1 MALCRFQG
9 QRDLSGGPRL
19 AWGSGCP
26 GLCARPF
33 SSTSGPRKTDRRKQ
47 QHPSPSPYSSSIC
60 TAELDG
66 PARMWRALLLQLFL
80 VFLYCVRWCHSDGCE
95 LGQFRCGT
103 GRCIPGDWHCDG
115 TSDCVDDSDEH
126 DCPQVTCDD
135 SHFQCLSDGECIPD
149 VWVCDDEEDCED
161 GSDERQHC
169 PGRTCT
175 SGQFSCSNGACI
187 PGEYRCD
194 RLADCSD
201 GSDERD
207 CHYPECTQLRCA
219 NGACYNRTQRCDQIL
234 DCRDGSDEANCT
246 QHCNMGLFPC
256 HNGVCVPQRYV
267 CDHDDDCGDRSD
279 ELNCTYPTCKGNY
292 FTCPSG
298 RCIHQVWV
306 CDGEDDCEDNA
317 DEKGCD
323 NVARE
328 CYPGEWPC
336 PSSGLCIPMDQL
348 CDGTAHCPEGEDE
361 TNTTAGRNCSIWRCA
376 SLSCEHRCHA
386 SPDGGTCSCPSG
398 YIVSSNNSRSC
409 IDFDDCSMWGVC
421 DQLCE
426 DRIGSHRCSCREG
439 YVLEQHRYCRADAST
454 GVPSLLFSNGR
465 DLLIG
470 DIHGNSLRTLVYSQ
484 NRGVAVGVDFH
495 YNLRRIFWT
504 DTIQNKVFSVDM
516 DGSNMQVVL
525 NVSVDYPE
533 NLAVDWVNNKL
544 YVVEASV
551 NRIDMVD
558 FDGSNRVT
566 LITENLGNPRG
577 LAVDP
582 TVGYMFFSDWEA
594 VNGQPGLER
603 AFMDGTNRY
612 GIIGSK
618 LGWPAGITLDIEA
631 KRIYWV
637 DSRYDYIETATY
649 DGLHRKTVAHGGTV
663 IPHPFG
669 ISLFEHNVYFTDWT
683 RMAVMKAN
691 KFSESSP
698 QVVYSTSQTPH
709 GVAVIHQLKQPYV
722 PNPCSANRGGCEQI
736 CVLSHKSDN
745 GGLGYRCKC
754 SMGYDLH
761 ADGKRCFAVR
771 QFLLFS
777 SQLAVRGIPFNLS
790 SQEDIILPV
799 TGSPSYFVGVD
810 FSAEDD
816 AIFFSDTAKDI
827 IYKQKVDGTGREV
840 LAANRVD
847 GVEDLAYDWIS
858 KNLYWTDPR
867 YRSISVMKLADKSR
881 RAIIRNLNNPRAIVV
896 HPPVG
901 YIFWTDWYR
910 PAKIMRAWG
919 DGSHALSIV
928 NTTLGWPNGLAI
940 DWSSMRLY
948 WVDAFF
954 DKIEHSNFD
963 GQNRVTLDRITQI
976 SHPFGLTIF
985 EGYAY
990 FTDWRLGGIVR
1001 VRKTDG
1007 GEMVI
1012 IRRGISHIMH
1022 VKSFNSNSQ
1031 IGSNLCNRP
1040 TNPNGDCSHFC
1051 FPAPDSQRVCGCPY
1065 GMKLLPNHQTCV
1077 EDPSNEPPT
1086 LQCGAN
1092 SFSCGNGKC
1101 VPNSYRC
1108 DGVDDC
1114 HDNSDEVN
1122 CGINNTT
1129 CSPSAFTCANKHC
1142 VPVGWRCDG
1151 HNDCFDNSDE
1161 NNCPT
1166 QVPGTCP
1173 ANQFTCANHRCIP
1186 NTWRCDTDNDCGDSS
1201 DEADCY
1207 LGSTCHPGQFQ
1218 CPDHRCIDPNY
1229 VCDGDRDCV
1238 DGADEQGCI
1247 YNCTVNEFK
1256 CSSGHQCINSYYRCD
1271 GVFDCSDRSDEQS
1284 CPTRPPGMC
1293 HHESEFQCQS
1303 DGSCVPST
1311 WECDGHPDCEDG
1323 SDEHHACPPRTCPST
1338 LFRCDNGNCVLRS
1351 WLCDGDN
1358 DCRDMS
1364 DERDCP
1370 TPPFRCPSW
1379 QWQCPGHSLCI
1390 NLTTV
1395 CDNTPDCPNGA
1406 DESPL
1411 CNQESCS
1418 DNNAGCTHGCIQGP
1432 FGAQCTCPVGY
1443 QLSNDSKTCEDVD
1456 ECSPPGL
1463 CSQHCFNERGSFRC
1477 HCQDGYTLE
1486 ADQRTCKASD
1496 SRQAFLLV
1504 ASRNQIVQDD
1514 ITTQPNVV
1522 RSLVRD
1528 GRNIVA
1534 LDFDSATD
1542 RVYWSDTSQDR
1553 IWSANKNGSDR
1564 TVIFDSGVTV
1574 TESLAVDWV
1583 GRNLYWTDYVL
1594 ETIEVSKLD
1603 GTHRTVL
1610 ISENV
1615 TNPRGLV
1622 LDPRESAHLMFW
1634 TDWGRNPR
1642 IERASMDGKLRTVII
1657 SNKLYWPN
1665 GLTID
1670 YPNSFLYFA
1679 DAYLDFIDFCDYN
1692 GNNRKQVLA
1701 SDLVLQH
1708 PHAITIFEDFVYW
1721 TDRYINRVMR
1731 AHKWHGENQTVM
1743 LFNLPQPMGLVAV
1756 HSARQPAG
1764 ENHCLRSPCT
1774 HICLLSAVGPRYYS
1788 CACPSGWTLA
1798 ADQIT
1803 CTRVED
1809 PFLVVVRDSI
1819 IYGISLNPDDKSND
1833 AMVPIAGL
1841 QNGYDVDFDDNEQ
1854 TIYWV
1859 EHPGEIHRVKSDGT
1873 NRTEFAPAAIL
1884 GSPVGLALDWIT
1896 QNLYYTNPA
1905 TQSIEVLKL
1914 RGEVQYRKTLI
1925 TNNGSPTGAGSPVGI
1940 AVDPARGKLYWTDQG
1955 TESGIPAK
1963 VASADMDGL
1972 NPVTLF
1978 TNNLDHIE
1986 FVTVDIQEN
1995 KLYWAVTSTGM
2006 IERGDPDGTNRITIV
2021 TGLSH
2026 PWGVAAYQNHLY
2038 FTDRNFEVIER
2049 VDKSTGANRVVLRD
2063 NVSGLRVLKVH
2074 YRETS
2079 AGTSNGCA
2087 NNMGACEQLCLPRP
2101 QGLFTCACATGFKL
2115 NADNRTCAPYQS
2127 YVVIS
2132 TLSAIKGFSLEGADH
2147 SEAMVPVA
2155 GRGRNALH
2163 IDVHMA
2169 SGFIYWCDFSST
2181 VANQNGVRR
2190 IKPDGSGLHSVV
2202 TSGIGRNG
2210 IRGIA
2215 VDWAAGNL
2223 YFTNAFLTETYVE
2236 VLRLN
2241 TTFRRVLLKTQVD
2254 MPRHIVVDPRNRYL
2268 FWADYGQNPKIE
2280 RALLDGTNRTVLV
2293 SSGIITPRGLALDWQ
2308 TGYIYWVDDSLD
2320 MIARINPQGGETEI
2334 VRYGSRYPTPYG
2346 ITVFESSIIWV
2357 DRNLKKVFQASKQPG
2372 STEQPAVIRDNINML
2387 RDVTIFDQRTQPTTA
2402 QELNSNP
2409 CMEANGG
2416 CAHFCFALPGSGTG
2430 NQNKKCSCAFGNLA
2444 ADSESCVVSRDDYL
2458 IYTTESTVRSLRLDP
2473 EDHALPFP
2481 VVNVPRTSVALDFDL
2496 TDRRI
2501 YFTQSSGP
2509 GSSKISYISLSSP
2522 TSAPVVVASDLGA
2535 PDGIAYDWINR
2546 RIYYSDYINQS
2557 ISSMSVDGSQ
2567 RTIIAHVSRPRAI
2580 MLDPCRGYM
2589 YWTDWGT
2596 HAKIE
2601 RATLG
2606 GNFRTEIVNSSLVWP
2621 NGLTLDYEEERLYW
2635 ADASLQKI
2643 ERSSLTGS
2651 NREVIVSTAIY
2662 PFAMTMFGQFIYWT
2676 DWNTRSIYRANK
2688 HDGSDQ
2694 RVMIQNLPSR
2704 PMDIHVLA
2712 SRKQQQCDSPCQ
2724 QFNGGCSHICTPGP
2738 NGAECQCPSEGR
2750 WYLADNKHCIP
2761 DNGTRCQP
2769 GQFTCMNGRCI
2780 RAQWKCD
2787 NDNDCGDGSD
2797 ELERV
2802 CAFHTCEP
2810 TVFTCGNG
2818 RCVPYHYRCDHYDD
2832 CGDNSDE
2839 VGCLFRP
2846 CDPNTEFT
2854 CNNGRCI
2861 AKDYVC
2867 NGINNCYD
2875 NGTSD
2880 EQNCPERTCQP
2891 EHTKCQSTNICIP
2904 RSYLCDGDND
2914 CGDMSDESPT
2924 HCAASTCSQ
2933 SEFRCSSGRCI
2944 PAHWYCD
2951 GGADCAD
2958 GSDEPLSCTTLVRTC
2973 NTDQFRC
2980 DDGRCIASSWICD
2993 GDNDC
2998 GDMSD
3003 EDQRH
3008 NCGNRTCSSAEFTCV
3023 NNQPPQRKCIPRD
3036 WVCDGDADCADAL
3049 DEHQNCSRRSCGV
3062 NEFTCS
3068 NGLCIRSAY
3077 RCDRRNDCGDSSDE
3091 QGCTYQPCQQHQ
3103 YTCQNGRCV
3112 SHDFVCDGDNDC
3124 GDESDE
3130 LEHMCHTPAP
3140 TCPPGEFR
3148 CDNGH
3153 CIPLSQVCDRNDD
3166 CSDNS
3171 DEKGCG
3177 VNECTDPSIHHCD
3190 HNCTDTP
3197 TSFICTCR
3205 PGYRLMSDSKTCDDI
3220 NECAETPSVCSQV
3233 CENTV
3238 GSYVCKCAPGFLRE
3252 PDGHSCRQNSNIS
3265 PYLIFSNR
3273 YYLRNLSTDGQAYSL
3288 ILQGLTS
3295 VVALDFD
3302 RVDKRLYWIDVSR
3315 RVIERMSFNGS
3326 NREVVVNGVL
3336 HGEGLAVDWIAR
3348 KLYWTDSFLDCLKV
3362 SELDGRFVKKL
3373 AEHCVDANNTYCF
3386 ENPRAIV
3393 LHPKYGFLYWTDWGD
3408 KAFIG
3413 RVGMDGTNKAAII
3426 TTKLEWP
3433 NGITIDYTNDKLYWS
3448 DAHLSYIEYSDL
3460 DGQHRHTVYDGNL
3473 PHPFALTVFED
3484 FVYWTDWNTRSVE
3497 KGNKY
3502 DGSGREALV
3511 NTTHRPF
3518 DIHVCHPYRQP
3529 IVINPCAVNNGG
3541 CSHLCLIRHGGR
3553 EHTCECPD
3561 HFLTVQIGGVTRCL
3575 PMCTSTQYRCANNE
3589 RCIPIWWKC
3598 DGQRDCRD
3606 GSDEPSTCP
3615 ARHCRL
3621 GQFQCNDGNC
3631 TSPHFLCNSNQDCH
3645 DGSDEDPVLC
3655 ATHQCETH
3663 QWQCTNKRCIP
3674 ESWQCDGE
3682 DDCGDQSDE
3691 DPAHCST
3698 RTCRPGQFKCRNGRC
3713 IPQNWKCD
3721 VDDDCGDNS
3730 DEPLEECMG
3739 PAHRCDNH
3747 TEFDCRTNYR
3757 CVPLWS
3763 VCNGHNDC
3771 RDNSDEQGC
3780 DELTCDPNG
3789 DFRCDNHRCIPL
3801 RWRCDGDDDCG
3812 DNSDERSCTPRTCTE
3827 SEYRCENLRC
3837 IPDRW
3842 VCDHDNDCED
3852 NSDERDCELR
3862 TCHPSYFQCGS
3873 GHCIAER
3880 FKCDGNAD
3888 CLDYT
3893 DETSCPPRFPNG
3905 TYCPPFLF
3913 ECKNH
3918 VCVQP
3923 HWKCDGDND
3932 CGDNS
3937 DEELHLCLEIQC
3949 ETPFR
3954 FRCDNNRCIYSHEL
3968 CNSVDDCGDGSDERQ
3983 ENCQSPTHGPCT
3995 DDEYKCSNGQCIPLQ
4010 YACDDY
4016 DDCGDQSD
4024 ELGCHHGSGHICS
4037 DNICEHNCTDLT
4049 QGGILCSCR
4058 PGYKPR
4064 TTEKHTCED
4073 VNECEV
4079 YGTCPQECKNTKGSY
4094 ECFCAEGFHSFGEP
4108 HGTECAAQG
4117 NPPVLL
4123 LPDNV
4128 RIRRFNLSSEQYS
4141 DYVDNAEHIQALDY
4155 LWDPEG
4161 DGLSVVYWT
4170 VLGRG
4175 SQFGSIKRAYMTTFN
4190 DHGNNPVKEVDLN
4203 LRYIAKPDGIAVD
4216 WVGGH
4221 IYWTDSGTNRIE
4233 VAKLDG
4239 RYRKWLIHTDLDQPA
4254 AIVVNPSLGMMYWT
4268 DWGRKPRIESAWMD
4282 GQHREV
4288 LVREEDLGWPTGL
4301 ALDYLNGN
4309 RIYWCDSKENIIE
4322 SMKPDGTDRNIVIS
4336 GDIGHPYSLD
4346 VFEGHVYWTTKDKG
4360 EVWKTNKFGRGHKV
4374 KVLTINPWLTQV
4386 RIYQEQRHNK
4396 SVPNPCK
4403 NVCSHL
4409 CLLRPGGYTCACPQ
4423 GSTPVQFDSNECD
4436 AAIEAP
4442 VAMPLA
4448 CRCMN
4453 GGTCYT
4459 DEAGLPKC
4467 KCPYGYVGSYCEMGK
4482 SRGAPA
4488 GTAVAVLL
4496 AVIIILITG
4505 ALAVGVFLNYKRT
4518 GSFIPSMPK
4527 LPSLSSLVKSAD
4539 TGNGVTF
4546 RSGDNVDLG
4555 PSHIGVSFIDTAMQM
4570 DDNFA
4575 MDAGRHPIT
4584 FENPLYATAPGVSG
4598 DPAVIHATQVTVNV
4612 SGDQLE
4618 NKFVNPAYRGDQ
4630 SAGIVNT
4637 TSVSTK
4643 PVQESKWSLFKRK
4656 LKPSTTFDNPSYSE
4670 MKDEKPV
4677 GSSGDS
4683 SAPEPS
4689 PFVPPAKPPK
4699 RDRPSTFSPTEDSF
4713 KDTANLV
4720 KEDSD
4725 V

>member
-1 MALCRFQG
+1 MVPL
-9 QRDLSGGPRL
+9 L
-19 AWGSGCP
+19 
-26 GLCARPF
+26 GLQA
-33 SSTSGPRKTDRRKQ
+33 
-47 QHPSPSPYSSSIC
+47 
-60 TAELDG
+60 AV
-66 PARMWRALLLQLFL
+66 L
-80 VFLYCVRWCHSDGCE
+80 VFLPANSTVKNSNLASTCTLNLAHADFFPAQEPKSLHNGCE
-95 LGQFRCGT
+95 LGQFLCGT

-126 DCPQVTCDD
+126 DCPQVTCDA
-135 SHFQCLSDGECIPD
+135 SHFQCLSDGECIPG

-201 GSDERD
+201 GADERN

-246 QHCNMGLFPC
+246 QHCNTGLFPC
-256 HNGVCVPQRYV
+256 HNGMCVPQRYV

-279 ELNCTYPTCKGNY
+279 ELNCTYPSCRGNY

-298 RCIHQVWV
+298 RCIHQVWL

-323 NVARE
+323 NVPRE

-336 PSSGLCIPMDQL
+336 PSSSLCIPMDQL

-361 TNTTAGRNCSIWRCA
+361 TNITAGRNCSIWRCT
-376 SLSCEHRCHA
+376 SLSCEHRCHP

-398 YIVSSNNSRSC
+398 YIVSNNNSRTC

-439 YVLEQHRYCRADAST
+439 YILEQHRYCRADVST
-454 GVPSLLFSNGR
+454 GIPSLVFSNGR

-470 DIHGNSLRTLVYSQ
+470 DIHGNGLRTLVHSQ
-484 NRGVAVGVDFH
+484 NRGIAVGVDFH
-495 YNLRRIFWT
+495 YHLHKIFWT

-594 VNGQPGLER
+594 LNGQPGLER

-649 DGLHRKTVAHGGTV
+649 DGLHRKTVVHGGAV

-683 RMAVMKAN
+683 KMAVMKAN
-691 KFSESSP
+691 KFTDSSS

-709 GVAVIHQLKQPYV
+709 GVAVIHQLKQPHV
-722 PNPCSANRGGCEQI
+722 PNPCSVDRGGCDQI
-736 CVLSHKSDN
+736 CVLSHRSDN

-754 SMGYDLH
+754 RMGYDLH
-761 ADGKRCFAVR
+761 TDGKRCLAVR

-816 AIFFSDTAKDI
+816 AIFFSDTSKDI
-827 IYKQKVDGTGREV
+827 IYKQNVDGTGREV

-881 RAIIRNLNNPRAIVV
+881 RAIIQNLNNPRAIVV
-896 HPPVG
+896 HPLIG

-963 GQNRVTLDRITQI
+963 GQNRLSLDRITQI

-1065 GMKLLPNHQTCV
+1065 GMKLSPNQQTCV
-1077 EDPSNEPPT
+1077 EDLSNEPPT

-1129 CSPSAFTCANKHC
+1129 CSPSAFTCANQHC
-1142 VPVGWRCDG
+1142 VPAGWRCDG

-1161 NNCPT
+1161 YNCPT

-1186 NTWRCDTDNDCGDSS
+1186 HTWRCDTDNDCGDSS
-1201 DEADCY
+1201 DEADCH
-1207 LGSTCHPGQFQ
+1207 LSNTCYPGQFQ

-1271 GVFDCSDRSDEQS
+1271 GVFDCSDRSDEQG

-1323 SDEHHACPPRTCPST
+1323 SDEHHACPPRTCPSS

-1351 WLCDGDN
+1351 WICDGDN

-1364 DERDCP
+1364 DERECP

-1418 DNNAGCTHGCIQGP
+1418 DKNAGCTHGCIQGP

-1443 QLSNDSKTCEDVD
+1443 QLSNDSKTCEDID
-1456 ECSPPGL
+1456 ECNPPGL

-1477 HCQDGYTLE
+1477 HCEDGYTLE
-1486 ADQRTCKASD
+1486 ADHRICKASD

-1534 LDFDSATD
+1534 IDFDSVTD
-1542 RVYWSDTSQDR
+1542 RIYWSDTSQDR
-1553 IWSANKNGSDR
+1553 IWSAHKNGSDR

-1622 LDPRESAHLMFW
+1622 LDPRDSAHLMFW

-1642 IERASMDGKLRTVII
+1642 IERASMDGKMRTVII

-1665 GLTID
+1665 GLTLD
-1670 YPNSFLYFA
+1670 YPNNLLYFA
-1679 DAYLDFIDFCDYN
+1679 DAYLDFIDYCDYN

-1743 LFNLPQPMGLVAV
+1743 LFNLPQPMGMVAV
-1756 HSARQPAG
+1756 HPARQPTG
-1764 ENHCLRSPCT
+1764 ENHCSRSPCT
-1774 HICLLSAVGPRYYS
+1774 HICLLSVVGPRYYS

-1803 CTRVED
+1803 CTRVEH

-1833 AMVPIAGL
+1833 AMVPVAGL
-1841 QNGYDVDFDDNEQ
+1841 RNGYDVDFDDSEQ

-1896 QNLYYTNPA
+1896 ENLYYTNPA

-1986 FVTVDIQEN
+1986 FLTVDIQEN

-2006 IERGDPDGTNRITIV
+2006 IERGDPDGSNRITIV

-2026 PWGVAAYQNHLY
+2026 PWGVAVYQNYLY
-2038 FTDRNFEVIER
+2038 FTDRDFEVIER

-2063 NVSGLRVLKVH
+2063 NTAGLRVIKVH

-2079 AGTSNGCA
+2079 AGTSNGCT
-2087 NNMGACEQLCLPRP
+2087 NNMGMCEQLCLPRP
-2101 QGLFTCACATGFKL
+2101 LGLFTCACATGFKL
-2115 NADNRTCAPYQS
+2115 NADNRTCVPYQS

-2132 TLSAIKGFSLEGADH
+2132 TLSAIQGFSLEGADH

-2163 IDVHMA
+2163 VDVHMA

-2181 VANQNGVRR
+2181 VATQNGVRR
-2190 IKPDGSGLHSVV
+2190 IKPDGSGLRSVV

-2268 FWADYGQNPKIE
+2268 FWADYGQHPKIE

-2293 SSGIITPRGLALDWQ
+2293 PSGIITPRGLALDWQ

-2320 MIARINPQGGETEI
+2320 MIARVNPQGGETEI

-2357 DRNLKKVFQASKQPG
+2357 DRNLKKVFQASKEPG
-2372 STEQPAVIRDNINML
+2372 ITEQPAVIRDNVNML
-2387 RDVTIFDQRTQPTTA
+2387 RDITIFDQRTQPTTA
-2402 QELNSNP
+2402 QELNYNP
-2409 CMEANGG
+2409 CIEANGG
-2416 CAHFCFALPGSGTG
+2416 CAHFCFALPGSGSG
-2430 NQNKKCSCAFGNLA
+2430 NQIKKCSCAFGNLA
-2444 ADSESCVVSRDDYL
+2444 ADNESCVVSRDDYL

-2501 YFTQSSGP
+2501 YFTQSSGA

-2522 TSAPVVVASDLGA
+2522 TTAPVVVASDLGA
-2535 PDGIAYDWINR
+2535 PDGIAYDWINN
-2546 RIYYSDYINQS
+2546 RIYYSDYVNQS

-2567 RTIIAHVSRPRAI
+2567 RTIVAHVSRPRAI

-2606 GNFRTEIVNSSLVWP
+2606 GNFRTEIVNGSLVWP

-2643 ERSSLTGS
+2643 ERSSLTGA

-2712 SRKQQQCDSPCQ
+2712 SKKQQQCDSPCQ

-2750 WYLADNKHCIP
+2750 WYLADNKHCIS

-2933 SEFRCSSGRCI
+2933 TEFRCSSGRCI

-3008 NCGNRTCSSAEFTCV
+3008 NCANRTCSSAEFTCV
-3023 NNQPPQRKCIPRD
+3023 NNQPPQRKCIPHD

-3049 DEHQNCSRRSCGV
+3049 DEHQNCTRRSCGI
-3062 NEFTCS
+3062 NEFTCG
-3068 NGLCIRSAY
+3068 NGLCIRGSY

-3103 YTCQNGRCV
+3103 FTCQNGRCV

-3130 LEHMCHTPAP
+3130 LEHMCLTPPP
-3140 TCPPGEFR
+3140 TCPPGQFR

-3153 CIPLSQVCDRNDD
+3153 CIVLSQVCDRSDD

-3177 VNECTDPSIHHCD
+3177 INECTDPSIHHCD

-3205 PGYRLMSDSKTCDDI
+3205 PGYRLMSDRKTCDDV

-3252 PDGHSCRQNSNIS
+3252 PDGRSCRQNSNIS

-3295 VVALDFD
+3295 VVAMDFD
-3302 RVDKRLYWIDVSR
+3302 RVDRRFYWIDVTR

-3348 KLYWTDSFLDCLKV
+3348 KLYWADSFLDCLKV

-3393 LHPKYGFLYWTDWGD
+3393 LHPKYGFVFWTDWGD

-3413 RVGMDGTNKAAII
+3413 RVGMDGSNKTAII
-3426 TTKLEWP
+3426 TTKIEWP

-3448 DAHLSYIEYSDL
+3448 DAHLNYIEYSDL
-3460 DGQHRHTVYDGNL
+3460 NGQHRHTVYDGDL

-3484 FVYWTDWNTRSVE
+3484 TVYWTDWNTRTVE

-3502 DGSGREALV
+3502 DGTGRQVLV

-3518 DIHVCHPYRQP
+3518 DIHACHPYRQP
-3529 IVINPCAVNNGG
+3529 IVNNPCAVNNGD

-3615 ARHCRL
+3615 TRHCRL

-3655 ATHQCETH
+3655 DTHQCETH
-3663 QWQCTNKRCIP
+3663 QWQCANKRCIP

-3691 DPAHCST
+3691 NPAHCST

-3739 PAHRCDNH
+3739 PAYRCDNH
-3747 TEFDCRTNYR
+3747 TEFDCKTNYR

-3780 DELTCDPNG
+3780 DELTCHPNG
-3789 DFRCDNHRCIPL
+3789 DFQCDNHRCIPL

-3812 DNSDERSCTPRTCTE
+3812 DNSDERSCAPRTCTE
-3827 SEYRCENLRC
+3827 SEFRCENLRC

-3862 TCHPSYFQCGS
+3862 TCHPGYFQCGS

-3893 DETSCPPRFPNG
+3893 DEISCPTRFPNG

-3932 CGDNS
+3932 CGDSS

-3949 ETPFR
+3949 EAPFR

-3968 CNSVDDCGDGSDERQ
+3968 CNSVDDCGDGSDERE

-3995 DDEYKCSNGQCIPLQ
+3995 DDEYKCSNRQCIPLQ

-4024 ELGCHHGSGHICS
+4024 ELGCHQHSGHSCS

-4049 QGGILCSCR
+4049 EGGFLCSCR
-4058 PGYKPR
+4058 PGFKPR

-4094 ECFCAEGFHSFGEP
+4094 ECFCAEGFVSFGEP

-4128 RIRRFNLSSEQYS
+4128 RIRRFNVSSEQYS
-4141 DYVDNAEHIQALDY
+4141 DYVDDAEHIQALDY

-4161 DGLSVVYWT
+4161 QGLSIVYWT

-4203 LRYIAKPDGIAVD
+4203 LRYVANPDGIAVD

-4239 RYRKWLIHTDLDQPA
+4239 RYRKWLIHADLDQPA

-4268 DWGRKPRIESAWMD
+4268 DWGRKPKIESAWMD

-4288 LVREEDLGWPTGL
+4288 LVNEEDLGWPTGL

-4346 VFEGHVYWTTKDKG
+4346 VFEGHVYWTTKEKG
-4360 EVWKTNKFGRGHKV
+4360 EVWRTNKFGKGSKV

-4386 RIYQEQRHNK
+4386 RIYQEHRHNQ
-4396 SVPNPCK
+4396 SVRNPCK

-4409 CLLRPGGYTCACPQ
+4409 CLLRPGGYTCTCPQ
-4423 GSTPVQFDSNECD
+4423 GSSPVEFDSNECD

-4442 VAMPLA
+4442 IAMPLA

-4459 DEAGLPKC
+4459 DEGGLPKC

-4527 LPSLSSLVKSAD
+4527 LPSLSSLVKSGD

-4575 MDAGRHPIT
+4575 MDTGRQPVT
-4584 FENPLYATAPGVSG
+4584 FENPLYATAPVSG

-4612 SGDQLE
+4612 SGEQLQ
-4618 NKFVNPAYRGDQ
+4618 NNFVNPAYRIEQ
-4630 SAGIVNT
+4630 TEGIVNT
-4637 TSVSTK
+4637 SSVSIK
-4643 PVQESKWSLFKRK
+4643 PVEESKWSLFKRK
-4656 LKPSTTFDNPSYSE
+4656 LKPNTTFENPSYSE

-4677 GSSGDS
+4677 GGS

-4689 PFVPPAKPPK
+4689 PFGPPAKPPK
-4699 RDRPSTFSPTEDSF
+4699 RDRPSTFSPTEDTF